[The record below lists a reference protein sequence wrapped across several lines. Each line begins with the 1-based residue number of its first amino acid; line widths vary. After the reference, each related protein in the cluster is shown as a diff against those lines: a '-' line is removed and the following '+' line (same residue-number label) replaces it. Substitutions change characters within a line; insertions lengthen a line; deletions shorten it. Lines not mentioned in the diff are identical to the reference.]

1 VPIYRVETMEQV
13 VSNELAQPRF
23 SSLLLGAFAGL
34 ALTLA
39 SVGIYGLVAYTVSR
53 RTREIGLRM
62 ALGARAAD
70 VLRLVVAQGMALVA
84 IGLGVGLVAALALG
98 RLLASQL
105 YAVSASD
112 PATFAI
118 VALLLLAVTLAASW
132 IPARRATRVDPLVA
146 LRYD

>member
-1 VPIYRVETMEQV
+1 V
-13 VSNELAQPRF
+13 
-23 SSLLLGAFAGL
+23 GL
-34 ALTLA
+34 A
-39 SVGIYGLVAYTVSR
+39 
-53 RTREIGLRM
+53 
-62 ALGARAAD
+62 
-70 VLRLVVAQGMALVA
+70 
-84 IGLGVGLVAALALG
+84 AALALG

-118 VALLLLAVTLAASW
+118 VAVLLLGVTLAASW

>member
-1 VPIYRVETMEQV
+1 
-13 VSNELAQPRF
+13 
-23 SSLLLGAFAGL
+23 
-34 ALTLA
+34 
-39 SVGIYGLVAYTVSR
+39 
-53 RTREIGLRM
+53 
-62 ALGARAAD
+62 
-70 VLRLVVAQGMALVA
+70 MALVA
-84 IGLGVGLVAALALG
+84 IGLGVGLAAALALG

-118 VALLLLAVTLAASW
+118 VAVLLLGVTLAASW